1 MKKIVFF
8 AAVLAVLGL
17 TACEKTLD
25 VGEDN
30 ASTGQVKNSV
40 LQVRTRGASGDG
52 ATVAYPVA
60 VYVFEGDEC
69 KASQTIGD
77 EGQTLNIALTEGTY
91 SVYAVGGVS
100 SSDYVLPSVSD
111 ALTSSAIAL
120 QEGKVLTDLMTASAT
135 VTLVDGGTNT
145 VTLGMA
151 RKTMLIQDV
160 TIKKVPSAATAV
172 TVTIAPL
179 WQSLTIGGT
188 YSTTNGSSTIALTR
202 QEDGRTWRNSGSAYL
217 LPPSSQPAS
226 VSVNITMG
234 GTTKTYTYST
244 SDELEA
250 GYKINIDGTY
260 TEAVG
265 VNLTGTITGATWLG
279 ERTISFTFDE
289 DGSSTSGNDN
299 NGGDND
305 GDTQDFPLVGD
316 TYQGCYVLAV
326 TVEDDG
332 LLAELVLLSPNERAV
347 TSASDAESA
356 LASLGVDGISDWT
369 VPTKAQMDAFAAA
382 RNDVTP
388 APAAGIYLY
397 KNNNGVYYQYNLAT
411 GATGSANYIT
421 GINLRPVAI
430 VSITKDKTAMK
441 KYMFIALTL
450 LVAACEKPILD
461 EDVVLMNEANVILHM
476 TQYEQEAFGNS
487 GNRATT
493 RTATDITE
501 LCSRLNI
508 AIFDDDGTKVKTVA
522 QKEGDASFGTVALTL
537 AAGTYQLVVIAHNGE
552 GSATITSTEKVTFPN
567 NKVTDTFYYYGD
579 LVVTSE
585 VQSYDLTL
593 TRAVA
598 MFRMVLTDDEIPSSV
613 AKFKF
618 YYTGGSSTFSPSAGY
633 GCVNS
638 KQTEIRTVAD
648 GVTTFDIFTLPHTEE
663 DVLTKLTVTA
673 LDANDNI
680 IKEKVFENVPVSRN
694 QVTRYTGSFFGS
706 GGSGQT
712 SDGTFR
718 LTADPDWDSVNGYTF

>member
-1 MKKIVFF
+1 MKTKTLF
-8 AAVLAVLGL
+8 ASALAVLGL
-17 TACEKTLD
+17 TACEKGLGDDIGD
-25 VGEDN
+25 VGNE
-30 ASTGQVKNSV
+30 QVKNSV

-69 KASQTIGD
+69 KVSQTIGD

-111 ALTSSAIAL
+111 ALTTSAIAL
-120 QEGKVLTDLMTASAT
+120 QEGKKLTDLMTASAT

-160 TIKKVPSAATAV
+160 TIKKVPSTATAV

-188 YSTTNGSSTIALTR
+188 YSTTNGSSTITLTK

-226 VSVNITMG
+226 VSVNITVG
-234 GTTKTYTYST
+234 GTTKTYTYSC
-244 SDELEA
+244 SDQLEA

-289 DGSSTSGNDN
+289 SGSSTSGNDN
-299 NGGDND
+299 NGGNG
-305 GDTQDFPLVGD
+305 GDSQDFPSVGD

-326 TVEDDG
+326 TVENDG
-332 LLAELVLLSPNERAV
+332 QSAEVVLLSSNERAV

-388 APAAGIYLY
+388 TPAGGNYLY

-430 VSITKDKTAMK
+430 VSITKD
-441 KYMFIALTL
+441 
-450 LVAACEKPILD
+450 
-461 EDVVLMNEANVILHM
+461 
-476 TQYEQEAFGNS
+476 
-487 GNRATT
+487 
-493 RTATDITE
+493 
-501 LCSRLNI
+501 
-508 AIFDDDGTKVKTVA
+508 
-522 QKEGDASFGTVALTL
+522 
-537 AAGTYQLVVIAHNGE
+537 
-552 GSATITSTEKVTFPN
+552 
-567 NKVTDTFYYYGD
+567 
-579 LVVTSE
+579 
-585 VQSYDLTL
+585 
-593 TRAVA
+593 
-598 MFRMVLTDDEIPSSV
+598 
-613 AKFKF
+613 
-618 YYTGGSSTFSPSAGY
+618 
-633 GCVNS
+633 
-638 KQTEIRTVAD
+638 
-648 GVTTFDIFTLPHTEE
+648 
-663 DVLTKLTVTA
+663 
-673 LDANDNI
+673 
-680 IKEKVFENVPVSRN
+680 
-694 QVTRYTGSFFGS
+694 
-706 GGSGQT
+706 
-712 SDGTFR
+712 
-718 LTADPDWDSVNGYTF
+718 

>member
-8 AAVLAVLGL
+8 ASVLAVLGL
-17 TACEKTLD
+17 TACERTLD

-100 SSDYVLPSVSD
+100 ASDYVLPSVSD

-120 QEGKVLTDLMTASAT
+120 QEGKVLTDLMTASAA

-145 VTLGMA
+145 ITLGMT
-151 RKTMLIQDV
+151 RKTMQIQDV
-160 TIKKVPSAATAV
+160 TIKKVPSTATAV

-202 QEDGRTWRNSGSAYL
+202 QEDGRTWRNSGSVYL

-265 VNLTGTITGATWLG
+265 VNLTGTIAGATWLG

-289 DGSSTSGNDN
+289 DGSSTSGSDN
-299 NGGDND
+299 NGGDNG
-305 GDTQDFPLVGD
+305 GDTQDFPSVGD

-326 TVEDDG
+326 TVEDDRQS
-332 LLAELVLLSPNERAV
+332 AEVVLLSPNEQAV
-347 TSASDAESA
+347 MSASDADSA

-388 APAAGIYLY
+388 APAAGNYLY
-397 KNNNGVYYQYNLAT
+397 KNNNGNYNQYNLAT
-411 GATGSANYIT
+411 GATVSANYLT

-430 VSITKDKTAMK
+430 VSITKD
-441 KYMFIALTL
+441 
-450 LVAACEKPILD
+450 
-461 EDVVLMNEANVILHM
+461 
-476 TQYEQEAFGNS
+476 
-487 GNRATT
+487 
-493 RTATDITE
+493 
-501 LCSRLNI
+501 
-508 AIFDDDGTKVKTVA
+508 
-522 QKEGDASFGTVALTL
+522 
-537 AAGTYQLVVIAHNGE
+537 
-552 GSATITSTEKVTFPN
+552 
-567 NKVTDTFYYYGD
+567 
-579 LVVTSE
+579 
-585 VQSYDLTL
+585 
-593 TRAVA
+593 
-598 MFRMVLTDDEIPSSV
+598 
-613 AKFKF
+613 
-618 YYTGGSSTFSPSAGY
+618 
-633 GCVNS
+633 
-638 KQTEIRTVAD
+638 
-648 GVTTFDIFTLPHTEE
+648 
-663 DVLTKLTVTA
+663 
-673 LDANDNI
+673 
-680 IKEKVFENVPVSRN
+680 
-694 QVTRYTGSFFGS
+694 
-706 GGSGQT
+706 
-712 SDGTFR
+712 
-718 LTADPDWDSVNGYTF
+718 

>member
-1 MKKIVFF
+1 MKTKSFF
-8 AAVLAVLGL
+8 ASVLAVLGL
-17 TACEKTLD
+17 TACERTLD

-30 ASTGQVKNSV
+30 TSMGQVKNSV

-91 SVYAVGGVS
+91 SVYAVGGVPA
-100 SSDYVLPSVSD
+100 SDYVLPSVSD
-111 ALTSSAIAL
+111 ALTTSAIAL
-120 QEGKVLTDLMTASAT
+120 QEGKELTDLMTASAT
-135 VTLVDGGTNT
+135 VTLVDGGSNT
-145 VTLGMA
+145 VTLGMT

-172 TVTIAPL
+172 KVTIAPL

-188 YSTTNGSSTIALTR
+188 YSTTNGSSTITLTK
-202 QEDGRTWRNSGSAYL
+202 QEDGRTWKNSGSAYL
-217 LPPSSQPAS
+217 LQPSSQPAS

-289 DGSSTSGNDN
+289 SGSSTSGNDN
-299 NGGDND
+299 NGGDNG
-305 GDTQDFPLVGD
+305 GDTQDFPLVGE

-332 LLAELVLLSPNERAV
+332 LSAELVLLSPNERAV

-388 APAAGIYLY
+388 APAGWNYLY
-397 KNNNGVYYQYNLAT
+397 KNNNGNYNQYTLTT

-430 VSITKDKTAMK
+430 VSITKD
-441 KYMFIALTL
+441 
-450 LVAACEKPILD
+450 
-461 EDVVLMNEANVILHM
+461 
-476 TQYEQEAFGNS
+476 
-487 GNRATT
+487 
-493 RTATDITE
+493 
-501 LCSRLNI
+501 
-508 AIFDDDGTKVKTVA
+508 
-522 QKEGDASFGTVALTL
+522 
-537 AAGTYQLVVIAHNGE
+537 
-552 GSATITSTEKVTFPN
+552 
-567 NKVTDTFYYYGD
+567 
-579 LVVTSE
+579 
-585 VQSYDLTL
+585 
-593 TRAVA
+593 
-598 MFRMVLTDDEIPSSV
+598 
-613 AKFKF
+613 
-618 YYTGGSSTFSPSAGY
+618 
-633 GCVNS
+633 
-638 KQTEIRTVAD
+638 
-648 GVTTFDIFTLPHTEE
+648 
-663 DVLTKLTVTA
+663 
-673 LDANDNI
+673 
-680 IKEKVFENVPVSRN
+680 
-694 QVTRYTGSFFGS
+694 
-706 GGSGQT
+706 
-712 SDGTFR
+712 
-718 LTADPDWDSVNGYTF
+718 

>member
-17 TACEKTLD
+17 TACEKGLGD
-25 VGEDN
+25 DIGEVGN
-30 ASTGQVKNSV
+30 GQVKNSV

-60 VYVFEGDEC
+60 VYVFEGDKC

-100 SSDYVLPSVSD
+100 SSDYVLPTVSD
-111 ALTSSAIAL
+111 ALTTSAIAL
-120 QEGKVLTDLMTASAT
+120 QEGKELTDLMVASAT

-145 VTLGMA
+145 VTLGMT

-188 YSTTNGSSTIALTR
+188 YSTANGSSTIALTK
-202 QEDGRTWRNSGSAYL
+202 QEDGRTWKNSGSTYL

-226 VSVNITMG
+226 MSVNITVG

-260 TEAVG
+260 TEVVG

-299 NGGDND
+299 NGGDNG
-305 GDTQDFPLVGD
+305 GDTQDFPLVGE

-332 LLAELVLLSPNERAV
+332 QSAEVVLLSPNERAV

-356 LASLGVDGISDWT
+356 LASLGVDGISDWM

-388 APAAGIYLY
+388 APAGGNYLY
-397 KNNNGVYYQYNLAT
+397 KNNNGNYNQYTLVT

-430 VSITKDKTAMK
+430 FSITK
-441 KYMFIALTL
+441 
-450 LVAACEKPILD
+450 E
-461 EDVVLMNEANVILHM
+461 
-476 TQYEQEAFGNS
+476 
-487 GNRATT
+487 
-493 RTATDITE
+493 
-501 LCSRLNI
+501 
-508 AIFDDDGTKVKTVA
+508 
-522 QKEGDASFGTVALTL
+522 
-537 AAGTYQLVVIAHNGE
+537 
-552 GSATITSTEKVTFPN
+552 
-567 NKVTDTFYYYGD
+567 
-579 LVVTSE
+579 
-585 VQSYDLTL
+585 
-593 TRAVA
+593 
-598 MFRMVLTDDEIPSSV
+598 
-613 AKFKF
+613 
-618 YYTGGSSTFSPSAGY
+618 
-633 GCVNS
+633 
-638 KQTEIRTVAD
+638 
-648 GVTTFDIFTLPHTEE
+648 
-663 DVLTKLTVTA
+663 
-673 LDANDNI
+673 
-680 IKEKVFENVPVSRN
+680 
-694 QVTRYTGSFFGS
+694 
-706 GGSGQT
+706 
-712 SDGTFR
+712 
-718 LTADPDWDSVNGYTF
+718 